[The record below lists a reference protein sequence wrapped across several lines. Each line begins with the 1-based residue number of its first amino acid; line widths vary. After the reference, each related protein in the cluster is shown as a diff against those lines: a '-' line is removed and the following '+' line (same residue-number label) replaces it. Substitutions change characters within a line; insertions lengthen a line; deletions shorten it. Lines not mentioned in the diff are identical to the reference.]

1 MCRKANTNVVGEE
14 DCKFFGDG
22 AHGIHHITECGSGNG
37 NDVSVITLSQH
48 TPTYVVTVDVAG
60 QKLGMEIY
68 TGAVVSVAS
77 ECLYREHLTLHS
89 GQHNRNYEITKG
101 DLTD

>member
-37 NDVSVITLSQH
+37 NDVSVITLGQH

-77 ECLYREHLTLHS
+77 ECLYRIV
-89 GQHNRNYEITKG
+89 NI
-101 DLTD
+101 